1 MADLRGRCENVEYCS
16 VASTQR
22 VVTLPEGSNFVC
34 PKCGEPL
41 QSTSARRSGGL
52 NRFGLVVQLGIVLAG
67 AGGVAY
73 KMTEGSSMDIGAYLH
88 GFFPSASSTQGQVAQ
103 SQAAQN
109 QVAQGQAPDIQA
121 SPQPAAL
128 QAPAASSAL
137 PAAVQAAPPRPAP
150 IALAL
155 QQPAA
160 VPQQVAARIMPAAV
174 EAPAS
179 STAMLFRLAGSD
191 VVGSVLGRRL
201 ASGYLAL
208 IGDNSITSSYGAGSM
223 VEIAGLQAGQREAVG
238 LTFGPSGSSFL
249 ALLRGSADFAMS
261 VSKISPA
268 EVERLASLGDMT
280 SPASEHVIAIQG
292 IAAVVSPGNRVPS
305 LTLPQL
311 RGILSGRI
319 VDWSEVGETPGPIHV
334 YVVDNK
340 GGTADTPHDQ
350 LLTQDGVAAA
360 VKAVATEQLLA
371 AAVAADRSA
380 IGFAGFGN
388 TGSARVVPLA
398 ETGGVPIT
406 PTDLTISTESY
417 PLTRRLYLYNA
428 ANSSNGFVRRFLDY
442 IYSPGGQ
449 AAVDAAGFVPLTVRS
464 EAAQVPEAASERF
477 RTLVA
482 GATRVSI
489 DFRFQPGS
497 KDLDNRGLRDLE
509 RLATFVKGQ
518 RVNSSRMI
526 LVGFADNSGTP
537 TANQIVSQKRIDS
550 VAAALSRSG
559 IPPGKV
565 ATFGAEL
572 PIGDNATPE
581 GRERNRR
588 VEVYIAPQ

>member
-1 MADLRGRCENVEYCS
+1 MADLRGRCTNVEYCS
-16 VASTQR
+16 AATSQR
-22 VVTLPEGSNFVC
+22 VITLPEGSNFIC
-34 PKCGEPL
+34 PKCGDPL
-41 QSTSARRSGGL
+41 QPAGASRARGRS
-52 NRFGLVVQLGIVLAG
+52 RIGLVVQLGIVLAG
-67 AGGVAY
+67 VGGVAY
-73 KMTEGSSMDIGAYLH
+73 KFMEGGGPPDLVRYVRSLIPAGLP
-88 GFFPSASSTQGQVAQ
+88 GSAADQPRLAEAQV
-103 SQAAQN
+103 
-109 QVAQGQAPDIQA
+109 P
-121 SPQPAAL
+121 PAAPVVL
-128 QAPAASSAL
+128 AAPAAQ
-137 PAAVQAAPPRPAP
+137 PAPAVQPVAVVAAPAP
-150 IALAL
+150 VPVA
-155 QQPAA
+155 PPA
-160 VPQQVAARIMPAAV
+160 VPMQIAARTQPAAV

-208 IGDNSITSSYGAGSM
+208 IGDSSITSAYGANGT
-223 VEIAGLQAGQREAVG
+223 VEIAGLQAGQREGIG
-238 LTFGPSGSSFL
+238 LALGTSSGSFL

-261 VSKISPA
+261 VNKITPA
-268 EVERLASLGDMT
+268 EVERLSSLGDMT

-292 IAAVVSPGNRVPS
+292 IAALVSPANRVPS

-319 VDWSEVGETPGPIHV
+319 VDWSEVGETPGPVHV

-340 GGTADTPHDQ
+340 GGTTDTPHDQ
-350 LLTQDGVAAA
+350 LLTQDGLAASA
-360 VKAVATEQLLA
+360 KAVANEQLLA
-371 AAVAADRSA
+371 AAVAADRGG
-380 IGFAGFGN
+380 IGFAGFGS

-406 PTDLTISTESY
+406 PSELTISTESY
-417 PLTRRLYLYNA
+417 PLTRRLYLYNVT
-428 ANSSNGFVRRFLDY
+428 NSSNSFVRRFLDY

-464 EAAQVPEAASERF
+464 EAVAVPEAASERF

-509 RLATFVKGQ
+509 RLAVFVKGQ
-518 RVNSSRMI
+518 RVNPSRMI

-537 TANQIVSQKRIDS
+537 TANQIVSQKRIES

>member
-1 MADLRGRCENVEYCS
+1 MADLRGRCTNIEYCS
-16 VASTQR
+16 AATSQR
-22 VVTLPEGSNFVC
+22 VITLPEGSNFIC
-34 PKCGEPL
+34 PKCGDPL
-41 QSTSARRSGGL
+41 QQAGASRARGRS
-52 NRFGLVVQLGIVLAG
+52 RVGLVFQLGIVLAG
-67 AGGVAY
+67 VGGVAY
-73 KMTEGSSMDIGAYLH
+73 KFMEGGPPPDLVRYVRSLIPAGYP
-88 GFFPSASSTQGQVAQ
+88 GSAADQPRLAEAQALSVPPMILAAPVAQ
-103 SQAAQN
+103 QTP
-109 QVAQGQAPDIQA
+109 VAPPVAVA
-121 SPQPAAL
+121 AAL
-128 QAPAASSAL
+128 APL
-137 PAAVQAAPPRPAP
+137 PM
-150 IALAL
+150 
-155 QQPAA
+155 QPTV
-160 VPQQVAARIMPAAV
+160 VPQQVAARTQPAPVDA
-174 EAPAS
+174 AAS

-208 IGDNSITSSYGAGSM
+208 IGDSSITSAYGTGGT
-223 VEIAGLQAGQREAVG
+223 VEIAGLQAGQREAIS
-238 LTFGPSGSSFL
+238 LTLGTSGNSFF

-261 VSKISPA
+261 VNKITPVEA
-268 EVERLASLGDMT
+268 ERLSSLGDMT

-292 IAAVVSPGNRVPS
+292 IAALVSPGNRVPS
-305 LTLPQL
+305 LTLTQL

-319 VDWSEVGETPGPIHV
+319 ADWSEVGETQGPIHV

-350 LLTQDGVAAA
+350 LLTQDGLAASA
-360 VKAVATEQLLA
+360 KAVATEQLLA
-371 AAVAADRSA
+371 AAVAVDRGA

-428 ANSSNGFVRRFLDY
+428 TNSSNSFVRRFLDY

-464 EAAQVPEAASERF
+464 EAVPVPEAASERF

-518 RVNSSRMI
+518 RVSPSRMI

-537 TANQIVSQKRIDS
+537 TANQIVSQKRIES
-550 VAAALSRSG
+550 VVAALSRNG
-559 IPPGKV
+559 MPPGKV